1 MASVATDPLLS
12 AQVAN
17 ALARAYLQQNLEFRS
32 KTSGEASDWLTKQVG
47 ELRKLVEENEAAL
60 QRYRT
65 EHGAEALMTD
75 RLGTEQQNIVVQ
87 KLAALQVAETKARTE
102 TIERQAQYQQL
113 AAAKANQ
120 ESLDTVPAIASNS
133 YIQGL
138 KVELAL
144 CSVNWHRPPRNSA
157 SVTRRLSSCRE
168 LFRMPIGS
176 CRQKSPMRRVQLKT
190 ITRRRGRA
198 SVSWMPIWRGRS
210 WKCRA

>member
-1 MASVATDPLLS
+1 MPTVDEIVLGRTVSLVKDSRLVNIGFRSTDPLLS

-102 TIERQAQYQQL
+102 TIERLAQYQQL

-120 ESLDTVPAIASNS
+120 EPLDTVPAIASNS

-138 KVELAL
+138 KVELTG
-144 CSVNWHRPPRNSA
+144 SA
-157 SVTRRLSSCRE
+157 TSTGTGL
-168 LFRMPIGS
+168 
-176 CRQKSPMRRVQLKT
+176 
-190 ITRRRGRA
+190 
-198 SVSWMPIWRGRS
+198 
-210 WKCRA
+210 